1 MTTFQLARLKLTVW
15 YLLIIMFVS
24 VLFSIAIYTNTSRQ
38 IKGLIRMQ
46 NERVRNFRPQLYS
59 QDQTF
64 FKEAPP
70 MISTVELENELKE
83 FALNL
88 LIINLVIF
96 VVSGG
101 AGYFLAGRTL
111 QPIKLMIDEQNQF
124 ISDASHE
131 LRTPIATL
139 RAEMESQLMEKKIV
153 DKQARELIS
162 SNLEDLSALQ
172 NMVNRMLKITK
183 IHSISSDRDK
193 QPVSLAEVINS
204 ARERIITLANKKR
217 ISIALDMSE
226 AIIKGDKTDLIEL
239 FVVLFDN
246 AIKYSPEGS
255 KIRVTSKKADRTA
268 VRVSVKDQGQ
278 GIGKE
283 DLPHIFERFYR
294 ADKSRS
300 RDGYGL
306 GLSIAKKIIDSH
318 KGSIS
323 VVSKLNK
330 GSIFTVELP
339 IIRV

>member
-46 NERVRNFRPQLYS
+46 NERVRNFRPQFYS

-70 MISTVELENELKE
+70 MISTSELENELKE

-139 RAEMESQLMEKKIV
+139 RAEMEAALMEKRISGQQVHK
-153 DKQARELIS
+153 LIR
-162 SNLEDLSALQ
+162 SNLEDLTVLQ
-172 NMVNRMLKITK
+172 NMANNMLKLTK
-183 IHSISSDRDK
+183 VHTVGNGVA
-193 QPVSLAEVINS
+193 QPVSVLEIVNTACTKTASLAKKKKINI
-204 ARERIITLANKKR
+204 EI
-217 ISIALDMSE
+217 DVPE
-226 AIIKGDKTDLIEL
+226 AIVQGDKDNLVEL
-239 FVVLFDN
+239 FVILLDN
-246 AIKYSPEGS
+246 AIKYSPSNS
-255 KIRVTSKKADRTA
+255 KIAVVCENLDHK
-268 VRVSVKDQGQ
+268 VRVMVKDNGE
-278 GIGKE
+278 GITQA

-330 GSIFTVELP
+330 GSVFTVELP
-339 IIRV
+339 ANF